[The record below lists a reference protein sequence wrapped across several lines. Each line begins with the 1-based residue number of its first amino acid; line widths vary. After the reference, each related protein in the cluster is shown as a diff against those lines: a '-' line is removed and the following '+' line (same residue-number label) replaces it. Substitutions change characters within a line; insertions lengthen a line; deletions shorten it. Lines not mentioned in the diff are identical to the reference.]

1 MDKARLTYRFDKE
14 GNQINKKNETQKEI
28 ISLNKNEFKV
38 LEKSDKT
45 ETIDE
50 LSDSILDSQP
60 LNQFTTDYGAWS
72 SPFDAETARLEQLI
86 RETDTY
92 QDQDNNNGFN
102 NKHRGKDREDDLLER
117 FDSHPKYSNEY
128 QKNPYQN
135 RNHYGYFKKTKRP
148 WFKIITSFTGAIIVG
163 IAFGFFVL
171 SFFSENPQSA
181 SELNQSQIDSTSP
194 TESDE
199 VIENEN
205 NNMSSPQPVVN
216 LNGTISL
223 NLPLQSYYMLQNGV
237 FSSLEGAE
245 EAIAG
250 LSNNGFAAVSEL
262 NDNYYVFAG
271 MTTNRDDAL
280 LLSYKLQQEDLE
292 VYIKSYE
299 IPSIQQ
305 MKWNNGNDAELVQ
318 SYFSQGSNLVHT
330 ISELTLIH
338 LKDQSFSPFENSS
351 LETIKGLHQTWAG
364 LIPQMNNGFPEEV
377 KSTFEK
383 MNSALS
389 TAMISLEDYQKNPS
403 SSLLWQT
410 QTALMQYT
418 ILQKDL
424 LQRISVSL

>member
-1 MDKARLTYRFDKE
+1 MNKARLTYRFDKD
-14 GNQINKKNETQKEI
+14 GNKINKENETQKDI

-45 ETIDE
+45 MTEDE
-50 LSDSILDSQP
+50 LSDTILDSQP

-92 QDQDNNNGFN
+92 QDNDNGFN
-102 NKHRGKDREDDLLER
+102 NKHGDKEREDDYLGR
-117 FDSHPKYSNEY
+117 FDAHPNYSKEY
-128 QKNPYQN
+128 QKNPYKN
-135 RNHYGYFKKTKRP
+135 RNPYGYVKKTKRP

-171 SFFSENPQSA
+171 SFFSDNQQSA
-181 SELNQSQIDSTSP
+181 SEINQSQNDSIVPSELDEEV
-194 TESDE
+194 ESED
-199 VIENEN
+199 
-205 NNMSSPQPVVN
+205 NMTSPQPVVN
-216 LNGTISL
+216 LNGTITL
-223 NLPLQSYYMLQNGV
+223 NIPFQSYFMLQNGV
-237 FSSLEGAE
+237 FSSLDGAE
-245 EAIAG
+245 AAIAG

-280 LLSYKLQQEDLE
+280 LLSYKLQQEGLE
-292 VYIKSYE
+292 VYIKTYE
-299 IPSIQQ
+299 IPSIKQ
-305 MKWNNGNDAELVQ
+305 MKWNGNNAELVQ
-318 SYFSQGSNLVHT
+318 SYFSQGSELVHT

-338 LKDQSFSPFENSS
+338 LRDQSFTSFENSS
-351 LETIKGLHQTWAG
+351 LETIKGLHRTWAG
-364 LIPQMNNGFPEEV
+364 LIPEINTGFPEEV

>member
-14 GNQINKKNETQKEI
+14 GNKINKKNEPQKDI

-38 LEKSDKT
+38 IEKSDETKT
-45 ETIDE
+45 EDE
-50 LSDSILDSQP
+50 RSDPILDSQP

-72 SPFDAETARLEQLI
+72 SPFDAETAKLEQLI

-92 QDQDNNNGFN
+92 QDNGFD
-102 NKHRGKDREDDLLER
+102 KRHRDNDREDDLLEK
-117 FDSHPKYSNEY
+117 FDSHSKYSNEN
-128 QKNPYQN
+128 QRNPYKN
-135 RNHYGYFKKTKRP
+135 RNPYGYIKKTKRP

-171 SFFSENPQSA
+171 SFFSDNPQSV
-181 SELNQSQIDSTSP
+181 SEIDQTKIDSISP
-194 TESDE
+194 SDSDE
-199 VIENEN
+199 VLENEN
-205 NNMSSPQPVVN
+205 NTSPQPVVN

-223 NLPLQSYYMLQNGV
+223 NIPFQSYFMLQNGV

-245 EAIAG
+245 EAIAA

-262 NDNYYVFAG
+262 NDSYYVFAG

-292 VYIKSYE
+292 VYIKTYE

-305 MKWNNGNDAELVQ
+305 MKWNGNDADFVQ
-318 SYFSQGSNLVHT
+318 SYFSQGSDLVDT

-338 LKDQSFSPFENSS
+338 LKDQSFTSFEDSS
-351 LETIKGLHQTWAG
+351 LETIKGLHQTWAA
-364 LIPQMNNGFPEEV
+364 LIPEVNAGFPEEV